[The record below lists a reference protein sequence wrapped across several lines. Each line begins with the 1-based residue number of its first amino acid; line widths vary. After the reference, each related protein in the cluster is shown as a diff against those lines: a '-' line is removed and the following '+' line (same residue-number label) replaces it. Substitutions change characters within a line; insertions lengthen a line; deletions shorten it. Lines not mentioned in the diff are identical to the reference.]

1 MAEVVNHDFKL
12 PIIEVGL
19 ALILSA
25 YSGPRGTPKP
35 RDYSLKVTA
44 ASGDGVFMS
53 LHPERADLT

>member
-1 MAEVVNHDFKL
+1 MADDFSYL

-35 RDYSLKVTA
+35 RDYVLTA

-53 LHPERADLT
+53 LHPERADHT

>member
-1 MAEVVNHDFKL
+1 MTEVLIMTLATYL

-35 RDYSLKVTA
+35 RDYSLNC
-44 ASGDGVFMS
+44 GIG
-53 LHPERADLT
+53 